1 MKRILLVVMMMFLV
15 QSVAYADE
23 NKGKG
28 EKFEKKKGKVI
39 ENINKRRGLLNKFEG
54 CVKSAA
60 SREALKSCRKKHK
73 EKMKAIRA
81 ETKERKEKR
90 GKRRKERD

>member
-15 QSVAYADE
+15 QNAAYADE
-23 NKGKG
+23 SEKKDELFGNLKGK
-28 EKFEKKKGKVI
+28 I
-39 ENINKRRGLLNKFEG
+39 LENINKRRGFIDNLES

-60 SREALKSCRKKHK
+60 SREDLRSCREKHE

-81 ETKERKEKR
+81 ERKAGKEKR
-90 GKRRKERD
+90 GERKKERD